1 MSQVGYSS
9 WDHKGSDMTEQL
21 STSNEIGKL
30 QLYHYCK
37 LHLYKLGQN
46 DSDNMHLKEHR
57 SDVQVLSAKKWMEK
71 LGAKER
77 HRKFGN

>member
-57 SDVQVLSAKKWMEK
+57 SDVQVLSAKKVDGK
-71 LGAKER
+71 IRSK
-77 HRKFGN
+77 RKA